1 MKYDVITYAPHE
13 GLNYTILN
21 KIKLLWKRVGEPRE
35 IQRVLHGRPKSTALL
50 GLIQFIRI
58 EKSRSNIA

>member
-21 KIKLLWKRVGEPRE
+21 KIEPLWKLVGEPRE
-35 IQRVLHGRPKSTALL
+35 IQIGCYTGDPSQQRYSGS
-50 GLIQFIRI
+50 
-58 EKSRSNIA
+58 